1 MKFNYTRL
9 RQSIYRNGLTQ
20 HKLAELLGIS
30 ATSLSLK
37 LNNRIEFSNKDIINI
52 VNILNINP
60 NEIHLYFFDVNVNVH
75 QHELYD

>member
-9 RQSIYRNGLTQ
+9 RQTIYRNGLNQ

-37 LNNRIEFSNKDIINI
+37 LNNHIEFSNKDIINI
-52 VNILNINP
+52 VNILNIDP
-60 NEIHLYFFDVNVNVH
+60 AKIHLYFFDVNVH
-75 QHELYD
+75 